1 MQVTVKLFASLGVYL
16 PPGAK
21 RNEAVMEVADG
32 VSVSQLIT
40 QLRLPPPLTH
50 LVLINGV
57 FIEPEKRDH
66 TTFSPG
72 DEFAVFP
79 PVAGG

>member
-1 MQVTVKLFASLGVYL
+1 MEVTVKLFASLGKYL

-21 RNEAVMEVADG
+21 RNETVMEIADD
-32 VSVSQLIT
+32 VSVDQLIT
-40 QLRLPPPLTH
+40 QLNLPRELTH
-50 LVLINGV
+50 LVLINGIY
-57 FIEPEKRDH
+57 IEPEKREK

-79 PVAGG
+79 PIAGG

>member
-1 MQVTVKLFASLGVYL
+1 MEVTVKLFATLGKYL
-16 PPGAK
+16 PPNAK
-21 RNEAVMEVADG
+21 YNEVKIDIAEG
-32 VSVSQLIT
+32 TSVSQLIR
-40 QLRLPPPLTH
+40 QLHLPQELTH
-50 LVLINGV
+50 LVMING
-57 FIEPEKRDH
+57 IYINPGDHDH

>member
-1 MQVTVKLFASLGVYL
+1 MQVTVKLFASLGTYL

-21 RNEAVMEVADG
+21 RNEAVMEIANDT
-32 VSVSQLIT
+32 SVDQLIT
-40 QLRLPPPLTH
+40 QLRLPRELTH

-57 FIEPEKRDH
+57 YIEPEVRDR

>member
-1 MQVTVKLFASLGVYL
+1 MQVTVKLFASLGSYL

-21 RNEAVMEVADG
+21 RNEAVIEVADG
-32 VSVSQLIT
+32 ASVNQLIT
-40 QLRLPPPLTH
+40 QLRLPPQLTH
-50 LVLINGV
+50 LVLINGI
-57 FIEPEKRDH
+57 FIEPEDRDR